1 MSTIV
6 VAGGTRG
13 IGRAIAEAINR
24 KGGYR
29 VKILSRSVSFY
40 YYRPSSANGLDAKLI
55 QANPA
60 LQEETGIEVIQVDYN
75 SVSELTKVFDD
86 NEVDTVIS
94 TLFVTSDGSP
104 QVNMIRAAEACVHT
118 RRFIPSVWGIPYSRD
133 QVTERQMT
141 IGQSKL
147 DAVEDLENS
156 SLEYTLYYVGY
167 FLDFWGY
174 PRVKTYQIQNIIVVD
189 IENNRAAIPGKGGTP
204 VTFTHTLDVAEF
216 VVASLELPK
225 WERESY
231 VIGENVTWNE
241 FLRIAEEVKGVK
253 FEVTY
258 DDIDFLKSG
267 KITELPSHPS
277 LYGVMPKDQLQALFA
292 TFGIWFEEGLYH
304 LEPGTTLNQLF
315 PGIKARTVKEVIQ
328 AGWGQKS

>member
-1 MSTIV
+1 
-6 VAGGTRG
+6 
-13 IGRAIAEAINR
+13 
-24 KGGYR
+24 
-29 VKILSRSVSFY
+29 
-40 YYRPSSANGLDAKLI
+40 
-55 QANPA
+55 
-60 LQEETGIEVIQVDYN
+60 
-75 SVSELTKVFDD
+75 
-86 NEVDTVIS
+86 
-94 TLFVTSDGSP
+94 
-104 QVNMIRAAEACVHT
+104 
-118 RRFIPSVWGIPYSRD
+118 
-133 QVTERQMT
+133 MT

-147 DAVEDLENS
+147 DAVEALENS

-174 PRVKTYQIQNIIVVD
+174 PRVQTYQVQNIIVVD
-189 IENNRAAIPGKGGTP
+189 IENNRAVIPGKGDTP

-216 VVASLELPK
+216 VAASLELPK
-225 WERESY
+225 WEKESY

-253 FEVTY
+253 FEVTH

-277 LYGVMPKDQLQALFA
+277 LYSVMPKYQLQALFA

-304 LEPGTTLNQLF
+304 LEPETTLNQLF

-328 AGWGQKS
+328 AGWGQKN

>member
-1 MSTIV
+1 MITIT

-29 VKILSRSVSFY
+29 VKILSRS
-40 YYRPSSANGLDAKLI
+40 PNLT
-55 QANPA
+55 
-60 LQEETGIEVIQVDYN
+60 LQNEMGIEIISVDY
-75 SVSELTKVFDD
+75 SSIPALTKVFDD
-86 NEVDTVIS
+86 NEVDAVIS

-118 RRFIPSVWGIPYSRD
+118 RRFIPSVWGIPYSR
-133 QVTERQMT
+133 EQMT

-147 DAVEDLENS
+147 DAVEALENS

-189 IENNRAAIPGKGGTP
+189 IEHNRAAIPGQGNTP

-225 WERESY
+225 WEKESY

-241 FLRIAEEVKGVK
+241 FLRIAEEIKGVK
-253 FEVTY
+253 FEITH
-258 DDIDFLKSG
+258 DEIDFLKSG
-267 KITELPSHPS
+267 KITELPSHSS
-277 LYGVMPKDQLQALFA
+277 LYSVMPKDQLQALFA

-304 LEPGTTLNQLF
+304 LQPKTTLNQLF
-315 PGIKARTVKEVIQ
+315 PEIKARTVKEVIQ
-328 AGWGQKS
+328 AGWSQKD

>member
-1 MSTIV
+1 
-6 VAGGTRG
+6 
-13 IGRAIAEAINR
+13 
-24 KGGYR
+24 
-29 VKILSRSVSFY
+29 
-40 YYRPSSANGLDAKLI
+40 
-55 QANPA
+55 
-60 LQEETGIEVIQVDYN
+60 
-75 SVSELTKVFDD
+75 
-86 NEVDTVIS
+86 
-94 TLFVTSDGSP
+94 
-104 QVNMIRAAEACVHT
+104 
-118 RRFIPSVWGIPYSRD
+118 
-133 QVTERQMT
+133 MT

-147 DAVEDLENS
+147 DGVEALKNS

-174 PRVKTYQIQNIIVVD
+174 PRVKSYQIQNIIVVD
-189 IENNRAAIPGKGGTP
+189 IENNRAAIPGKGDTP

-225 WERESY
+225 WEKESY

-253 FEVTY
+253 FEVTH

-277 LYGVMPKDQLQALFA
+277 LYSVMPKDQLQALFA

-304 LEPGTTLNQLF
+304 LEPKKTLNQLF

-328 AGWGQKS
+328 AGWGQMN